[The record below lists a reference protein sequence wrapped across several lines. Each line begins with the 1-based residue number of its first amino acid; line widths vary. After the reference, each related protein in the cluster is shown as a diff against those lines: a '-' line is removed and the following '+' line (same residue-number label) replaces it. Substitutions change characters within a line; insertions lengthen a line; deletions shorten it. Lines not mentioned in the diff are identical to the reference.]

1 MPNLLIYLKQ
11 SGEREKKKP
20 HYFTS
25 QMSPIARVGPEQIRE
40 LETQPGSPALVE
52 GTHEPEPS
60 PTPARVCIRRM
71 PHLGEKPP
79 LHSDMGCRASQAA
92 SSPLCQM
99 SASHPPLED
108 RVKLR
113 HRGLCGL
120 VECQD
125 GAQGWSYRA
134 WNCALAHC
142 HLLSAAW
149 PQVNSCC
156 RVRKARPVTTTEPQI
171 KICFLLASNIAF
183 LVIPFAIHIK
193 LCNTH
198 S

>member
-1 MPNLLIYLKQ
+1 
-11 SGEREKKKP
+11 
-20 HYFTS
+20 
-25 QMSPIARVGPEQIRE
+25 MSPIARVGPEQIRE

-71 PHLGEKPP
+71 PHLGEKLP
-79 LHSDMGCRASQAA
+79 LHSDMECRASQAA

-113 HRGLCGL
+113 HRGLRGL

-125 GAQGWSYRA
+125 GAQS
-134 WNCALAHC
+134 
-142 HLLSAAW
+142 
-149 PQVNSCC
+149 
-156 RVRKARPVTTTEPQI
+156 
-171 KICFLLASNIAF
+171 
-183 LVIPFAIHIK
+183 
-193 LCNTH
+193 
-198 S
+198 